1 MFFVENSFVLNA
13 EQATAFVGWKAMGLW
28 GRLTA
33 ITADSEVKEDHG
45 TLDFHSP
52 AGISALF
59 WDTSKRELQE
69 QHLRRH

>member
-1 MFFVENSFVLNA
+1 MFFCGKQLCSNA
-13 EQATAFVGWKAMGLW
+13 EKATAFVGWKAMGLW

-33 ITADSEVKEDHG
+33 VSEIKDDHG
-45 TLDFHSP
+45 TLDFHSL